1 MNRVYVTAIVKDV
14 PAEEY
19 SRYLPPMKARRM
31 GKLQKRALVTALK
44 AMEISG
50 IREPDAILNGT
61 AMGCMENTVQM
72 LNGLAA
78 EGEAMNMPTCFMQS
92 THNTVASMMA
102 IYTKNHGY
110 NNTYSHRTVSFELAL
125 QDAFLRLRTGRL
137 RTALVCANDELTELQ
152 LRNPTF
158 FGQLEVLDRSEA
170 WMLSVEPGGNPLYEI
185 ENVRVIHQ
193 KGAEDRAEIT
203 KKAFTLL

>member
-14 PAEEY
+14 PAAEY

-50 IREPDAILNGT
+50 IGEPDAILNGT
-61 AMGCMENTVQM
+61 AMGCIENTVQM

-152 LRNPTF
+152 LHNPTF

-170 WMLSVEPGGNPLYEI
+170 WMLSVEPGGNTLYEI

-193 KGAEDRAEIT
+193 KGAEDRAEII
-203 KKAFTLL
+203 KKTL

>member
-14 PAEEY
+14 SAEEY

-50 IREPDAILNGT
+50 IGEPDAILNGT

-92 THNTVASMMA
+92 THNTVASMIA
-102 IYTKNHGY
+102 IYAKNHGY

-152 LRNPTF
+152 LHNPTF

-193 KGAEDRAEIT
+193 KGAEDRAEII
-203 KKAFTLL
+203 KKAL

>member
-44 AMEISG
+44 SMEISG
-50 IREPDAILNGT
+50 IGEPDAILNGT

-72 LNGLAA
+72 LNGLAT

-92 THNTVASMMA
+92 THNTVASMIA

-110 NNTYSHRTVSFELAL
+110 NTTYSHRTVSFELAL
-125 QDAFLRLRTGRL
+125 QDALMRLRTGRI

-152 LRNPTF
+152 QQQPRF
-158 FGQLEVLDRSEA
+158 FGQLEVQDRSEA
-170 WMLSVEPGGNPLYEI
+170 WMLSVEPGEHPLYEL
-185 ENVRVIHQ
+185 ENVQIIHE
-193 KGAEDRAEIT
+193 KGQEDHAIIH
-203 KKAFTLL
+203 KKPL

>member
-19 SRYLPPMKARRM
+19 SRYLPLMKARRM

-50 IREPDAILNGT
+50 IGEPDAILNGT

-125 QDAFLRLRTGRL
+125 QDAYLRLRSGRL

-152 LRNPTF
+152 LHNPTF

-193 KGAEDRAEIT
+193 KGAEDRAEII
-203 KKAFTLL
+203 KKAL

>member
-19 SRYLPPMKARRM
+19 SRYIPPMKARRM
-31 GKLQKRALVTALK
+31 GKLQKRALATALK

-50 IREPDAILNGT
+50 IGEPDAILNGT

-72 LNGLAA
+72 LNGLVA

-92 THNTVASMMA
+92 THNTVASMIA

-110 NNTYSHRTVSFELAL
+110 NNTYSHRAVSFELAL
-125 QDAFLRLRTGRL
+125 QDAYLRLRTGRL

-152 LRNPTF
+152 LQHPRF
-158 FGQLEVLDRSEA
+158 FGQLEVHDRSEA
-170 WMLSVEPGGNPLYEI
+170 WMLSVEPGENPLYEI
-185 ENVRVIHQ
+185 EAVQVIHQ
-193 KGAEDRAEIT
+193 KGAEDRAEII
-203 KKAFTLL
+203 KKTL

>member
-14 PAEEY
+14 PAAEY

-50 IREPDAILNGT
+50 IGEPDAILNGT

-152 LRNPTF
+152 LHNPTF

-193 KGAEDRAEIT
+193 KGAEDRAEII
-203 KKAFTLL
+203 KKAL

>member
-1 MNRVYVTAIVKDV
+1 MNKVFVTAIVKDV

-19 SRYLPPMKARRM
+19 SRYIPPMKARRM

-44 AMEISG
+44 AMEISEVG
-50 IREPDAILNGT
+50 EPDAILNGT

-72 LNGLAA
+72 LNGLAT

-92 THNTVASMMA
+92 THNTVASMIA

-110 NNTYSHRTVSFELAL
+110 NTTYSHRTVSFELAL

-137 RTALVCANDELTELQ
+137 HTALVCANDELTELQ
-152 LRNPTF
+152 LHNPTF
-158 FGQLEVLDRSEA
+158 FGQLEVRDRSEA
-170 WMLSVEPGGNPLYEI
+170 WMLSVEPGEHPIYEI
-185 ENVRVIHQ
+185 ENVRVIHK
-193 KGAEDRAEIT
+193 KGAEDRAEII
-203 KKAFTLL
+203 KKTL

>member
-14 PAEEY
+14 PAAEY

-50 IREPDAILNGT
+50 IGAPDAILNGT

-72 LNGLAA
+72 LNGLAS
-78 EGEAMNMPTCFMQS
+78 EGEEVNMPTCFMQS

-125 QDAFLRLRTGRL
+125 QDAYLRLRTGRL

-152 LRNPTF
+152 LHNPTF

-193 KGAEDRAEIT
+193 KGAEDRAEII
-203 KKAFTLL
+203 KKTL

>member
-158 FGQLEVLDRSEA
+158 FGQLKVLDRSEA

-203 KKAFTLL
+203 KKAL

>member
-1 MNRVYVTAIVKDV
+1 MNKVFVTAIVKDV

-19 SRYLPPMKARRM
+19 SRYIPPMKARRM

-50 IREPDAILNGT
+50 IGEPDAILNGT

-72 LNGLAA
+72 LNGLAT

-92 THNTVASMMA
+92 THNTVASMIA

-110 NNTYSHRTVSFELAL
+110 NTTYSHRNISFELAL

-152 LRNPTF
+152 LQHPTF
-158 FGQLEVLDRSEA
+158 FGQLEVRDRSKA
-170 WMLSVEPGGNPLYEI
+170 WMLSVEPGENPLYEI
-185 ENVRVIHQ
+185 ENVRIIHQ
-193 KGAEDRAEIT
+193 KGAEDRAEII
-203 KKAFTLL
+203 KKTL

>member
-50 IREPDAILNGT
+50 IGEPDAILNGT

-158 FGQLEVLDRSEA
+158 FGLLEVLDRSEA

-203 KKAFTLL
+203 KKAL

>member
-50 IREPDAILNGT
+50 IGEPDAILNGT

-203 KKAFTLL
+203 KKAL

>member
-50 IREPDAILNGT
+50 IGEPDAILNGT

-72 LNGLAA
+72 LNGLVA

-152 LRNPTF
+152 LHNPTF

-193 KGAEDRAEIT
+193 KGAEDRAEII
-203 KKAFTLL
+203 KNAL

>member
-14 PAEEY
+14 LSEEY

-50 IREPDAILNGT
+50 VGEPDAILNGT
-61 AMGCMENTVQM
+61 AMGCMENTLQ
-72 LNGLAA
+72 LLDGLHA
-78 EGEAMNMPTCFMQS
+78 EGEAVAMPTAFMQS
-92 THNTVASMMA
+92 THNTVASQIA

-110 NNTYSHRTVSFELAL
+110 NTTYAHRTVSFELAL

-137 RTALVCANDELTELQ
+137 RTALVCCNDELTELQ
-152 LRNPTF
+152 RSNPRF
-158 FGQLEVLDRSEA
+158 FGTLEVADRSEA
-170 WMLSVEPGGNPLYEI
+170 WMLSADPGEHSLYEI
-185 ENVRVIHQ
+185 ENVQIIHE
-193 KGAEDRAEIT
+193 KGAGDRAVIQM
-203 KKAFTLL
+203 KPL

>member
-50 IREPDAILNGT
+50 VGEPDAILNGT

-158 FGQLEVLDRSEA
+158 FGLLEVLDRSEA

-203 KKAFTLL
+203 KKAL